1 MLKIKPLCDN
11 VVIEPQ
17 KKETE
22 TKSGIFIPESEEKPG
37 QGKVVAV
44 GPGKYENGS
53 HAKMQVKA
61 GDVVLFTKYSP
72 TEIKIEG
79 KEYFVIKE
87 EDVMAIIK

>member
-53 HAKMQVKA
+53 HAKMQVNI
-61 GDVVLFTKYSP
+61 GDIVMFSKYAVN
-72 TEIKIEG
+72 EIKIAD
-79 KEYFVIKE
+79 KEYIIIREDDIMVIL
-87 EDVMAIIK
+87 